1 MPAKNGKRAWVAEL
15 GLQPYPQALEL
26 QHRLV
31 AARNDHRLDRDVI
44 LVLEHPPIFT
54 LGRRGGRECL
64 RVDSDFLQRQNVSV
78 IQVER
83 GGFITYH
90 GPGQLVIY
98 PILDL
103 KQAGIG
109 VAALVETLE
118 EVMIQT
124 AADFGVCAAR
134 DPRNRGVWVGDRK
147 LGSIGIAVRRGVS
160 FHGLALNVSNSLEP
174 FDWIDPCGLHNVTM
188 TSLRQEA
195 LRAIDFNSVCT
206 RASAHV
212 QQLLAIQGERIDAHR
227 LNKLLEGQKESL

>member
-1 MPAKNGKRAWVAEL
+1 M
-15 GLQPYPQALEL
+15 GLLAYPQALEL
-26 QHRLV
+26 QHKLV

-54 LGRRGGRECL
+54 LGRRGGRQCL
-64 RVDSDFLQRQNVSV
+64 RVDPDFLQRQNIPV

-124 AADFGVCAAR
+124 ATDVGVSASR
-134 DPRNRGVWVGDRK
+134 DPRNRGVWVGNRK
-147 LGSIGIAVRRGVS
+147 LGSIGIAVRRSVS
-160 FHGLALNVSNSLEP
+160 FHGLAINITNSLEP
-174 FDWIDPCGLHNVTM
+174 FDWIDPCGLHGVAM

-195 LRAIDFNSVCT
+195 AGVVAFNSVRT
-206 RASAHV
+206 RAIAHV
-212 QQLLAIQGERIDAHR
+212 QQLLAIQGERIDAR
-227 LNKLLEGQKESL
+227 GLKTLLEGQKESL